1 MGTPEEKAK
10 GLAEFELA
18 VSPYYERVR
27 RYCMFNAQSIQLG
40 EDVAQEVIV
49 KAFRSWGTFHDIGA
63 GPWPW
68 LKTIARNA
76 LSTAGVKESKI
87 ESRREF
93 VHTGENGAVDFGF
106 DDYDL
111 THGVDSP
118 EMQVLEKFDIAH
130 IEAAVQA
137 LPDEFREVA
146 FLKFIVELS
155 NKEIAQE
162 LGLGQNT
169 VGTKVSRAREKLSEV
184 LKDMA
189 AGHGI
194 GLDEDKKK

>member
-1 MGTPEEKAK
+1 MGNPEVKAQE
-10 GLAEFELA
+10 LAEFELA
-18 VSPYYERVR
+18 VSPYYERIR
-27 RYCMFNAQSIQLG
+27 RYCMFHAQSIQLG

-49 KAFRSWGTFHDIGA
+49 KAFRSWKTFHDIGP

-68 LKTIARNA
+68 LKTIARNG

-87 ESRREF
+87 ESQREF
-93 VHTGENGAVDFGF
+93 VHTGENGAVDFGY
-106 DDYDL
+106 DEYDL
-111 THGVDSP
+111 SHGVDSP
-118 EMQVLEKFDIAH
+118 EMQILEKFGMAD

-169 VGTKVSRAREKLSEV
+169 VGSKISRAREKLSEV

-194 GLDEDKKK
+194 GLNKDKKK